1 MEDLKALN
9 YCLQSAKRAFEQE
22 TERQRITVNKA
33 EYLFKYLT
41 LLATAFNIAVSVIS
55 KMNNIDTAEFTF
67 RGLYFLMLAA
77 GMAGI
82 LSTLMIQRPRKIK
95 QFSLGTEE
103 LKKVQ
108 NEPAKYSTEC
118 KLIYQEIL
126 WNDTITKRMRQ
137 NNDKTLKWIIV
148 AYVGLGVMIVSFG
161 MFITYIVCIA

>member
-1 MEDLKALN
+1 MEDLKALQ
-9 YCLQSAKRAFEQE
+9 YCLQSAKQAHEQE

-41 LLATAFNIAVSVIS
+41 LLATVFNIAVPVIS
-55 KMNNIDTAEFTF
+55 KMNNVNPTEHIF
-67 RGLYFLMLAA
+67 RWLYFGMLAS
-77 GMAGI
+77 GVIGI

-108 NEPAKYSTEC
+108 ANPEKYNTEC

-126 WNDTITKRMRQ
+126 WSDTITKRMRK
-137 NNDKTLKWIIV
+137 NNNKTLKWIIT
-148 AYVGLGVMIVSFG
+148 AYVGLGIMIISFG
-161 MFITYIVCIA
+161 LFITYIICLT